1 MRNKDFRDGA
11 IPSGNSIA
19 LLNLIRLARLTGDA
33 HYEEKAAALAK
44 AFSSH
49 EEGIPSQNTMFLTA
63 LDFFIGP
70 AYEIVVVGNL
80 HSKETRNM
88 LQAIRTR
95 FIPNKVVLFK
105 GESDT
110 SLENLAGFT
119 KDMKAINNKVTVHIC
134 KNFVCSKPLTNV
146 KEVLKILADAF

>member
-1 MRNKDFRDGA
+1 M
-11 IPSGNSIA
+11 
-19 LLNLIRLARLTGDA
+19 
-33 HYEEKAAALAK
+33 AALAK

-49 EEGIPSQNTMFLTA
+49 DEGIPSQNTMFLTV
-63 LDFFIGP
+63 LVFFIGP
-70 AYEIVVVGNL
+70 AYEIVVVGDP
-80 HSKETRNM
+80 HSKETKNM

-119 KDMKAINNKVTVHIC
+119 KDMKAVNNKVTVYIC

-146 KEVLKILADAF
+146 KEVLKILADAS